1 MEKTF
6 EGRLNSLL
14 MYTFRDI
21 LRIEELILQRSDPN
35 LSINEVHLI
44 ETVRKGKN
52 RSLTISEIAAELR
65 RAVPSVT
72 VAVNKLVDKGYL
84 IKEKNIEDARSYQVK
99 LTREG
104 EKIYRLHMYI
114 HLKLVREA
122 AAELSDEEK
131 ETLLVGVKNLDDF
144 FKKKI
149 DKYEKY
155 GGINEF
161 SNRRNRKVH
170 SGSRTNK

>member
-1 MEKTF
+1 M
-6 EGRLNSLL
+6 
-14 MYTFRDI
+14 
-21 LRIEELILQRSDPN
+21 EELILQRSDPN

-99 LTREG
+99 LTRKE
-104 EKIYRLHMYI
+104 RN
-114 HLKLVREA
+114 
-122 AAELSDEEK
+122 LSSSY
-131 ETLLVGVKNLDDF
+131 VYS
-144 FKKKI
+144 FKAC
-149 DKYEKY
+149 
-155 GGINEF
+155 
-161 SNRRNRKVH
+161 
-170 SGSRTNK
+170 T

>member
-1 MEKTF
+1 MGESF
-6 EGRLNSLL
+6 EGKLNSLL
-14 MYTFRDI
+14 IDTFRDI

-44 ETVRKGKN
+44 ETIRKSKN
-52 RSLTISEIAAELR
+52 RSLTISEIATELR

-84 IKEKNIEDARSYQVK
+84 IKERSLEDARSFNVK

-114 HLKLVREA
+114 HLKLVRQA
-122 AAELSDEEK
+122 AAELSEEEK
-131 ETLLVGVKNLDDF
+131 DTLLIGVKNLDDF

-149 DKYEKY
+149 EKYENY

-161 SNRRNRKVH
+161 SNRRHRKVK
-170 SGSRTNK
+170 SGLRTNK